1 MEAGSGNSESVSR
14 PRGMSG
20 RIALAA
26 ALLLALLAGPAVAQD
41 AWPAR
46 PVKIIVPSFPGGGT
60 DLFARL
66 VASALSEAF
75 KQSFVVENRP
85 GASGNIGAEAAA
97 KSAPDGYTLLVSASP
112 ALVINPSLYKILPYH
127 AERDFVPVAR
137 GVISP
142 LVFCVLPSSPA
153 KTLADLVELG
163 RREPG
168 KLTFGSA
175 GMGSTTYLGVRMLEE
190 ASGAKFLHIPYKGMG
205 QAYQGLLGGQISF
218 MLSDPPTVAAQLRAG
233 RIRALAA
240 TYRMPMLPETPTLA
254 EAGYP
259 HMDINA
265 SFMVAAPA
273 GTPAAIVQRLN
284 EEINKAMKS
293 PANAEKLNALGVIP
307 VFETPEQFAGTL
319 ARQRK
324 MWADFIHRTGIAP
337 E

>member
-1 MEAGSGNSESVSR
+1 MQIRIRRSGFAPFFVA
-14 PRGMSG
+14 
-20 RIALAA
+20 ALAF
-26 ALLLALLAGPAVAQD
+26 ALLAAPAGAQD

-46 PVKIIVPSFPGGGT
+46 AVKIIVPSSPGGGT

-85 GASGNIGAEAAA
+85 GASGNIGAEAASKA
-97 KSAPDGYTLLVSASP
+97 APDGYTLLVSASP
-112 ALVINPSLYKILPYH
+112 ALVINPSLYKNLSYH
-127 AERDFVPVAR
+127 AERDLVPVAR

-153 KTLADLVELG
+153 KTLADLVDLG
-163 RREPG
+163 KREPG

-190 ASGAKFLHIPYKGMG
+190 FSGAKFLHIPYKGMG
-205 QAYQGLLGGQISF
+205 HAFRGLMSNEISF
-218 MLSDPPTVAAQLRAG
+218 ILTDPPTVAPQLKAG

-240 TYRMPMLPETPTLA
+240 TYRTPLLPGTPTLA

-259 HMDINA
+259 KMDINA

-273 GTPAAIVQRLN
+273 GTPAAIVHRLN
-284 EEINKAMKS
+284 EEINKAMKI
-293 PANAEKLNALGVIP
+293 PANVERLNTLGLVP
-307 VFETPEQFAGTL
+307 MFETPEQFADTL
-319 ARQRK
+319 TKQRK
-324 MWADFIHRTGIAP
+324 MWADFIQRTGIAP

>member
-1 MEAGSGNSESVSR
+1 MQI
-14 PRGMSG
+14 
-20 RIALAA
+20 RIARSGF
-26 ALLLALLAGPAVAQD
+26 ALLRGFALFFVAASALALLAAPAGAQD
-41 AWPAR
+41 AWPTR

-60 DLFARL
+60 DLYARL
-66 VASALSEAF
+66 VASALSETF

-97 KSAPDGYTLLVSASP
+97 KAAPDGYTLLVSASP
-112 ALVINPSLYKILPYH
+112 ALVINPSLYKKLPYQ

-142 LVFCVLPSSPA
+142 LVFCVLPSMPA
-153 KTLADLVELG
+153 KTLADLVDMG
-163 RREPG
+163 RREPE

-190 ASGAKFLHIPYKGMG
+190 ATGAKFLHIPYKGMG
-205 QAYQGLLGGQISF
+205 QAFQGLLGGQISF
-218 MLSDPPTVAAQLRAG
+218 MLSDPPTIAPQLRAG
-233 RIRALAA
+233 KIRALAV
-240 TYRMPMLPETPTLA
+240 TYRMPMLPGTPTLA
-254 EAGYP
+254 EAGYAK
-259 HMDINA
+259 MDINA

-284 EEINKAMKS
+284 EEINKAMKA
-293 PANAEKLNALGVIP
+293 PANVERLNALGVVP
-307 VFETPEQFAGTL
+307 VFETPEQFADTL

-324 MWADFIHRTGIAP
+324 MWADFIQRTGIAP